1 MERARADSLSKENS
15 MADEKQ
21 TTNTPTTP
29 AAGGAPARGGR
40 SPFPPRGGAGR
51 GGPRGGG
58 KDGGRRPGGPRGER
72 AKPEFDQ
79 KSLEVRRVARVVAGG
94 RRFSFSVAMVIGDR
108 KGRVGVGT
116 GKATD
121 VSSAMDKAMK
131 DAKKAMITV
140 KLTKTGSIAHEVE
153 AKYSSAR
160 VVIYPAPKRGL
171 VAGSALRN
179 VLELAGITDVSAKVH
194 SGSKNKLNM
203 ARAAV
208 KALATAR
215 TRNSN

>member
-29 AAGGAPARGGR
+29 ATPASGSAPARSSR

-116 GKATD
+116 GKAGDT
-121 VSSAMDKAMK
+121 ALAINKAIRS
-131 DAKKAMITV
+131 AKKSMI
-140 KLTKTGSIAHEVE
+140 KI
-153 AKYSSAR
+153 
-160 VVIYPAPKRGL
+160 
-171 VAGSALRN
+171 
-179 VLELAGITDVSAKVH
+179 
-194 SGSKNKLNM
+194 KLNKQGSLPQRE
-203 ARAAV
+203 AG
-208 KALATAR
+208 R
-215 TRNSN
+215 TG

>member
-1 MERARADSLSKENS
+1 

-29 AAGGAPARGGR
+29 AASASSSAPARGAR

-51 GGPRGGG
+51 GGPRSGG

-140 KLTKTGSIAHEVE
+140 KVTKTNSLPHEVE

-160 VVIYPAPKRGL
+160 VVIYPAPQRGL
-171 VAGSALRN
+171 VAGSAIRN

-215 TRNSN
+215 TRNTN